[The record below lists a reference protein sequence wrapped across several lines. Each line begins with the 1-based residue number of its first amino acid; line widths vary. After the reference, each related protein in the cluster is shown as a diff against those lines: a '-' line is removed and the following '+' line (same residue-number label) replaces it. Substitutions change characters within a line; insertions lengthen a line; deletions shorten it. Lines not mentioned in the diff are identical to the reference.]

1 MKNFADKFNELRAT
15 IENEIYSADASVD
28 NKGALRDMLATIK
41 NELLEQ
47 VLESNLYLIL
57 DFH

>member
-41 NELLEQ
+41 MNFFW
-47 VLESNLYLIL
+47 NRFWKAIYI
-57 DFH
+57 